1 MRHVLVV
8 DDSTVVRK
16 IVRRILESAD
26 VRISEASNARQALA
40 ACSISMPDAILVDVD
55 MPTPDGHEFLRQ
67 LRRMQGGNRPKVVIC
82 LNENDVA
89 QIARAMHAGADDF
102 MMKPFD
108 ADHVRSIFKF
118 VSTPTPHEPGEAAI
132 PLRVN
137 RQRFPESNSVR
148 PILPI
153 HPG

>member
-1 MRHVLVV
+1 M
-8 DDSTVVRK
+8 SWWWMTPQ
-16 IVRRILESAD
+16 S
-26 VRISEASNARQALA
+26 SEKSFAVFLKARTFGFPKLQMHAQALA

-55 MPTPDGHEFLRQ
+55 MPTLDGHEFLRQ
-67 LRRMQGGNRPKVVIC
+67 LRRTQGGNRPKVVIC

-108 ADHVRSIFKF
+108 ADHVRSKFKF
-118 VSTPTPHEPGEAAI
+118 VSAPHEPGEAAI

-137 RQRFPESNSVR
+137 RQ
-148 PILPI
+148 
-153 HPG
+153 

>member
-26 VRISEASNARQALA
+26 VRVSEASNARQALA
-40 ACSISMPDAILVDVD
+40 TCSISMPDAILVDVD
-55 MPTPDGHEFLRQ
+55 MPTLDGHEFLRQ
-67 LRRMQGGNRPKVVIC
+67 LRRTQGGNRPKVVIC

-108 ADHVRSIFKF
+108 ADHVRSKFKF
-118 VSTPTPHEPGEAAI
+118 VSTPHEPGEAAI
-132 PLRVN
+132 PLRAN

-148 PILPI
+148 PILPS

>member
-1 MRHVLVV
+1 MWHVLVV

-16 IVRRILESAD
+16 IVRRIFEGAN
-26 VRISEASNARQALA
+26 VRVSEAANARQALA

-55 MPTPDGHEFLRQ
+55 MPTLDGHEFLRQ

-89 QIARAMHAGADDF
+89 KVARAMHAGADDF

-108 ADHVRSIFKF
+108 ADHVRSKFKF
-118 VSTPTPHEPGEAAI
+118 VSTPLQPGEAAI

-137 RQRFPESNSVR
+137 RQRFPESNSVH

-153 HPG
+153 LPC

>member
-1 MRHVLVV
+1 MRQILVV

-26 VRISEASNARQALA
+26 VRISEAANARQALG
-40 ACSISMPDAILVDVD
+40 ACSVSMPDAVLVDVD
-55 MPTPDGHEFLRQ
+55 MLDGHEFLRQ

-108 ADHVRSIFKF
+108 ADHVRSKFKF
-118 VSTPTPHEPGEAAI
+118 VSTLLQPGEAAI
-132 PLRVN
+132 PLRGN

-148 PILPI
+148 PILPS

>member
-1 MRHVLVV
+1 MWHVLVV

-16 IVRRILESAD
+16 IVRRILESVNLRVSD
-26 VRISEASNARQALA
+26 SSNGRQALA
-40 ACSISMPDAILVDVD
+40 ACSISMPDAILVDAC
-55 MPTPDGHEFLRQ
+55 MPTLDGHEFLRQ

-108 ADHVRSIFKF
+108 ADHVRSKF
-118 VSTPTPHEPGEAAI
+118 TFA
-132 PLRVN
+132 
-137 RQRFPESNSVR
+137 
-148 PILPI
+148 
-153 HPG
+153 